1 MAKRVSVAPGEGFR
15 AGLQVFT
22 VWQLAAALVEE
33 DDILATWGKP
43 IHGLK

>member
-1 MAKRVSVAPGEGFR
+1 MAPGEGFR
-15 AGLQVFT
+15 AGLQVF